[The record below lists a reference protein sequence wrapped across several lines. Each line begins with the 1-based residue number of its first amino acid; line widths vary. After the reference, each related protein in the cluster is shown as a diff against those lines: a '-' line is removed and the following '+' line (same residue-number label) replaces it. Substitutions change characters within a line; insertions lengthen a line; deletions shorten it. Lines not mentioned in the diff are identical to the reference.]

1 MTSISSKAFSAVL
14 LVLGVISS
22 FVAVNVAFGGL
33 DTLGW
38 QGPRNYFTVTD
49 DDAFSVRDS
58 HARFYG
64 GVYLG
69 IGIFFILAATNVQK
83 YRQGLALVFALIFLG
98 GLARLTQLDLD
109 TVLGP
114 DLLVS
119 TIVELVG
126 MPLLF
131 IWLHRLTQTST
142 SAQTSAT
149 AAPA

>member
-33 DTLGW
+33 ETLGW
-38 QGPRNYFTVTD
+38 QGPRNY
-49 DDAFSVRDS
+49 
-58 HARFYG
+58 
-64 GVYLG
+64 
-69 IGIFFILAATNVQK
+69 
-83 YRQGLALVFALIFLG
+83 
-98 GLARLTQLDLD
+98 LARLTQLDLD

-131 IWLHRLTQTST
+131 LWLHRLTQTST
-142 SAQTSAT
+142 SAQTSTT